1 MHRIVEEENPDAVVE
16 ALESR
21 LKSFNEQHAG
31 PANSRPLVLSVRDGA
46 GNLIAGH
53 TGEFF
58 WNALYVAVLWVD
70 EPHRGIHYGTSLLQ
84 SAERL
89 AHERG
94 CDVVYLNTF
103 GFQAPGF
110 YLRHGYKVIG
120 EMHGVPHGC
129 TRQWFCKWLGE
140 HAA

>member
-1 MHRIVEEENPDAVVE
+1 MHQIVEEEDPSSVAE
-16 ALESR
+16 ELESR
-21 LKSFNEQHAG
+21 LKRFNEQYAG
-31 PANSRPLVLSVRDGA
+31 PANTRPLVLSVRDSA
-46 GNLIAGH
+46 GTLIAGL

-70 EPHRGIHYGTSLLQ
+70 EPHRGTHYGASLLHR
-84 SAERL
+84 AERI

-94 CDVVYLNTF
+94 SEAVYLNTL

-110 YLRHGYKVIG
+110 YLRQGYKVIG

-129 TRQWFCKWLGE
+129 TRQWFCKWLSDD
-140 HAA
+140 AI